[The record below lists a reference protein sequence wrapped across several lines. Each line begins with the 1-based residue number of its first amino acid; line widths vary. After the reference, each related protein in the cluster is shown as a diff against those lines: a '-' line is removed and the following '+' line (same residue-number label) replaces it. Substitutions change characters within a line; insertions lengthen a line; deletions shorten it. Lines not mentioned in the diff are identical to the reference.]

1 MVGMQGV
8 EGDAGRDENGRTTK
22 TASGSRTQ
30 KSNTSYSL
38 NAANRS
44 AQQQQQQPGTT
55 SNEQFE
61 ENTLPQMAVNRQH
74 NLSGTSKRLGRQIN

>member
-8 EGDAGRDENGRTTK
+8 EGDAAGRDENGRTTK

-44 AQQQQQQPGTT
+44 AQQQQPGTT

>member
-1 MVGMQGV
+1 MQGV
-8 EGDAGRDENGRTTK
+8 EGDAARDETGNGRQTK

-38 NAANRS
+38 NAANRGGS
-44 AQQQQQQPGTT
+44 T

-61 ENTLPQMAVNRQH
+61 ENVLPQMGVARAH
-74 NLSGTSKRLGRQIN
+74 NMSGTSKRLGRLNN